1 MLSPP
6 RISPKTTTA
15 VRPQDYGHQRNFVV
29 ASCPAG
35 GICGSLS
42 RPIDVGRVVA
52 PPSERTIMEFTLTEH
67 ARKRCA
73 RRGIDTKWIAAAL
86 QHSTDTFP
94 DLVDPDATHVRFEVP
109 ERGFR
114 TLRVVIND
122 TVDPVQVIT
131 AFFESATN

>member
-1 MLSPP
+1 
-6 RISPKTTTA
+6 
-15 VRPQDYGHQRNFVV
+15 
-29 ASCPAG
+29 
-35 GICGSLS
+35 
-42 RPIDVGRVVA
+42 
-52 PPSERTIMEFTLTEH
+52 MEFTLTEH

-73 RRGIDTKWIAAAL
+73 RRGIDTKWISAAL
-86 QHSTDTFP
+86 QHPIDTFP

-122 TVDPVQVIT
+122 TVDPLQVIT